1 MGKDIRGEIMV
12 KELSPK
18 AKKHLRELA
27 ELQDE
32 DVKFSIGISRKE
44 YKLPYK
50 KRKNRRLRNKK

>member
-1 MGKDIRGEIMV
+1 MMV

-32 DVKFSIGISRKE
+32 NVKFSIGIGRKE